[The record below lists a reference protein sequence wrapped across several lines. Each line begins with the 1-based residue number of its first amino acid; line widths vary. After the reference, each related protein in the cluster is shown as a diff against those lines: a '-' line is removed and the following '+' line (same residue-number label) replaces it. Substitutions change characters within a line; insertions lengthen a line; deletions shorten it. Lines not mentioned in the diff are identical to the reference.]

1 MFLSRKVFAVSFCG
15 FYFYKMLLSFII
27 FYYCKGIIKLLALS
41 ECKSW
46 YLLAAIFEEKKN
58 NSNSNWK
65 IVVKGSAVD
74 LVSGIFKVP
83 HPQNSEIRFGVSTA
97 KINSAKIDFFGISI
111 CKNKFLKN
119 FFCKNS
125 FFKVSIPY
133 VIVLPF
139 PLPQLLPSLS
149 LFQIYLPG
157 EGIIERLEKRASSSF
172 SIIHKSKIEKSI
184 DKG

>member
-1 MFLSRKVFAVSFCG
+1 M
-15 FYFYKMLLSFII
+15 
-27 FYYCKGIIKLLALS
+27 
-41 ECKSW
+41 
-46 YLLAAIFEEKKN
+46 
-58 NSNSNWK
+58 
-65 IVVKGSAVD
+65 
-74 LVSGIFKVP
+74 SGTIKVP
-83 HPQNSEIRFGVSTA
+83 HPQNSKIWFGVSTA

-157 EGIIERLEKRASSSF
+157 EGIIERLEKQASSSF

-184 DKG
+184 DKDKAYGFCPISVISNCRKIMLKNGNSMQYFVGHLHSLSEFLYCTAQKMHIILYKIIIYLHIYTYIFIYILSL

>member
-1 MFLSRKVFAVSFCG
+1 MFLSRKAFAVSFCR

-65 IVVKGSAVD
+65 IVVKISAVD

-83 HPQNSEIRFGVSTA
+83 HPQNSEIRFGISTA
-97 KINSAKIDFFGISI
+97 KINSTKIDFFGISI
-111 CKNKFLKN
+111 CKNKFLKK
-119 FFCKNS
+119 FFLAKT
-125 FFKVSIPY
+125 
-133 VIVLPF
+133 PF
-139 PLPQLLPSLS
+139 LRYQFRML
-149 LFQIYLPG
+149 
-157 EGIIERLEKRASSSF
+157 
-172 SIIHKSKIEKSI
+172 
-184 DKG
+184 